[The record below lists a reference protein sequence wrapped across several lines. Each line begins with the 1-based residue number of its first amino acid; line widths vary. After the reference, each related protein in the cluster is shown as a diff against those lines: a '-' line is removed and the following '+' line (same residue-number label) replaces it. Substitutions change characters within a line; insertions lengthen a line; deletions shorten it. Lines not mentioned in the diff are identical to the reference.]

1 MRVSHSKLLNGLLSR
16 ASMVFQFENADTQM
30 LFFQFMADMYKN
42 VYVICTYTYTY
53 MFITIMRLNVNL
65 SRSSEVVSILLLLF
79 FINLLAYCVSATP
92 LLMPVGQ
99 SALSRRARTLWS
111 LRPAIFDV
119 ALHFNILIIV
129 AFVYVCYFIVV
140 VVVADALFIMIW
152 QAKEVVY

>member
-92 LLMPVGQ
+92 LLMPVAQ
-99 SALSRRARTLWS
+99 SRLSRRARTLWS
-111 LRPAIFDV
+111 LRPTIFDV

-129 AFVYVCYFIVV
+129 AFVYVISL
-140 VVVADALFIMIW
+140 LFLLSLTL
-152 QAKEVVY
+152 YS